1 MKMPPSPHCATSG
14 EWSGSEHVL
23 VNGVRLFVDV
33 ANPGL
38 IPDCHGMRQKPTV
51 LMLHGGPG
59 FDHVPFKDAGGDD
72 ASACL
77 RVCGCRRPNEVT
89 LGVAVAYTPNHRA
102 RNSS

>member
-1 MKMPPSPHCATSG
+1 M
-14 EWSGSEHVL
+14 L
-23 VNGVRLFVDV
+23 VNDVRLFVDV
-33 ANPGL
+33 ANLGL

-51 LMLHGGPG
+51 LMLHGAPG
-59 FDHVPFKDAGGDD
+59 FDHVPFIFAVFAKLRRISGSDN
-72 ASACL
+72 ASASL